1 MEMSYLMIRR
11 VLAGIALVALVAAAP
26 AQAAGFGRPAGAPG
40 AWTLAWT
47 WLVRLWGGEVSASQ
61 TPRQGTGTVQK
72 QLPADNGSTASSG
85 DQSDPT
91 TGGEKGMGIDP
102 DG

>member
-11 VLAGIALVALVAAAP
+11 VLAGIALVALVAATP
-26 AQAAGFGRPAGAPG
+26 AQAAGVGRPTGAPE
-40 AWTLAWT
+40 AWTLAWS

-61 TPRQGTGTVQK
+61 APEQANDTVQK
-72 QLPADNGSTASSG
+72 QLPTDNGSTTSSG

-91 TGGEKGMGIDP
+91 TGGDKGMGIDP